1 MNRPSSPSIAD
12 PDEELAARLR
22 DLALV
27 EIDALTAGMATTA
40 AQLTVA
46 EFADDVADALRE
58 ARTRMAALR
67 QMLDGSD
74 PLHVLDL
81 PDQKRASDVAQS
93 GVALVRD
100 RLAEQA
106 EAGRALAK
114 LATLSAG
121 LIATLF
127 EADRRR

>member
-1 MNRPSSPSIAD
+1 MSRASTPVIAD

-27 EIDALTAGMATTA
+27 EVDALTAGMADSD
-40 AQLTVA
+40 AQVTIS

-58 ARTRMAALR
+58 ARARMAALR
-67 QMLDGSD
+67 RLLNAPD
-74 PLHVLDL
+74 PLHVIDL
-81 PDQKRASDVAQS
+81 PDHKRASDVAQS
-93 GVALVRD
+93 GAAHVRD
-100 RLAEQA
+100 QLVEQA

-114 LATLSAG
+114 LAALSAG
-121 LIATLF
+121 LVATLF